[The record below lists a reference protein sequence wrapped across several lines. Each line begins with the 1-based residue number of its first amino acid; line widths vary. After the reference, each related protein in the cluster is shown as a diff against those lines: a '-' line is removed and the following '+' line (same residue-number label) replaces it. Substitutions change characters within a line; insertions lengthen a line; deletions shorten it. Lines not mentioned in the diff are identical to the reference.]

1 MMETILDYFLKLL
14 PWIAVLALP
23 IGYWKQVLHIH
34 HHKEVRDLNPSA
46 FILFLIAY
54 ISLGIEAVI
63 IDSDV
68 FLWKNILVSIP
79 TIVIIWQIF
88 RYKDSQWVEYDDIKE
103 KAGKAKSLN
112 KRINMKGKEEE
123 DSKD

>member
-1 MMETILDYFLKLL
+1 MWETILDYFLKLL

-23 IGYWKQVLHIH
+23 LGYWKQVWHIH
-34 HHKEVRDLNPSA
+34 LHKEVRDLNPSA

-54 ISLGIEAVI
+54 ISLGIEAFI

-88 RYKDSQWVEYDDIKE
+88 RYKGSKWVEYDDIKE
-103 KAGKAKSLN
+103 KADKAKSLN
-112 KRINMKGKEEE
+112 KRINIKGKEE
-123 DSKD
+123 DNKND